1 MTRAVNLASLADSNV
16 FVVDSGDQR
25 VGVGSTQPSSK
36 LDVNGTIT
44 ATSYAGNFTGSIS
57 GTTGSFSGDV
67 SIGGTLTYEDVTN
80 VDSVGIITARE
91 GIISTGIIT
100 ATEYDIGSSPNQF
113 NSSGLIVGINTSN
126 DTRIQSVGEKT
137 TLINGNTANLVYDT
151 GGGNI
156 AICTNATGD
165 ITLAVSGIPVTSD
178 FDNNSLTFSVCSLN
192 TGAARSCT
200 AVTLNGHPA
209 TIRWAGG
216 SLFEATAGVTT
227 ITGMD
232 IYSFSGINTVGSAST
247 TANYYLLGVVNGG
260 YR

>member
-16 FVVDSGDQR
+16 FFVNSDTQK
-25 VGVGSTQPSSK
+25 VGIGSSNPSTK

-44 ATSYAGNFTGSIS
+44 AS
-57 GTTGSFSGDV
+57 SFSGNVIGVDGNFSGNV
-67 SIGGTLTYEDVTN
+67 TIGGTLTYEDVTN
-80 VDSVGIITARE
+80 VDSI
-91 GIISTGIIT
+91 GIISARDGIVSSGIVT
-100 ATEYDIGSSPNQF
+100 ATEINISGSTNKFDSNGLEIDITK
-113 NSSGLIVGINTSN
+113 IK
-126 DTRIQSVGEKT
+126 SVGEKT
-137 TLINGNTANLVYDT
+137 TLINGNTAGLVYNT

-165 ITLAVSGIPVTSD
+165 ITLAVSGIPETSD
-178 FDNNSLTFSVCSLN
+178 FDNNSLTFSVCTLN
-192 TGAARSCT
+192 TGTARSCT
-200 AVTLNGHPA
+200 AVTLNGYPA

-216 SLFEATAGVTT
+216 NLSDAIAGVTT

-232 IYSFSGINTVGSAST
+232 IYSFSGINTIGSAST